1 MLARIGPYLA
11 PWLYP
16 AARPAAG
23 NEAVRPSP
31 PDANG
36 ELLWPD
42 SIRTSNKAPE
52 IPKAPVG
59 SSGRADWLH
68 APQQDAE
75 QATASAKAQ
84 TAYEANFWAASCE
97 IARALQASIRPRGP
111 AHRTGPVPT
120 GIVTLWECAMA
131 QRSRIG
137 KACKQPVDTS
147 RRDPRNARMV
157 TVTQM
162 DKRYEPQVRAII
174 QRLEDASLQQADDFS
189 LAREPWRADSGT
201 IDTYL
206 VQIRFLNRSG
216 DLTPLTVTYLPVD
229 PGLVT
234 APSDTKTNARQCML
248 HTDAPRIP
256 ELMGR
261 AHEHA
266 CAALDASTAPP
277 DARRRVA
284 SFMWNLYHACPSH
297 RGSAAMT
304 DMCAN
309 ALYLARG
316 DLPHTWPPGV
326 VGDLE
331 ALLRSE
337 SMWITYY
344 LENCFAPDAPHEPLR
359 AHSIEASLRS
369 QLATSQDR

>member
-1 MLARIGPYLA
+1 MS
-11 PWLYP
+11 
-16 AARPAAG
+16 
-23 NEAVRPSP
+23 PSP

-42 SIRTSNKAPE
+42 SIRTPNKAPD

-75 QATASAKAQ
+75 QAT
-84 TAYEANFWAASCE
+84 YEAKFWAASCE

-137 KACKQPVDTS
+137 KACGEPVDTS
-147 RRDPRNARMV
+147 LRDPLRSGRLTATPMV
-157 TVTQM
+157 GP
-162 DKRYEPQVRAII
+162 YERPARAII
-174 QRLEDASLQQADDFS
+174 QHLEDASLRPADDFS
-189 LAREPWRADSGT
+189 LTRESWPTPSGKT
-201 IDTYL
+201 DVHL
-206 VQIRFLNRSG
+206 VEIRFRSRSG
-216 DLTPLTVTYLPVD
+216 DLKPLTMTFLPVD
-229 PGLVT
+229 PGLDP
-234 APSDTKTNARQCML
+234 APHVAGTHLRQSML
-248 HTDAPRIP
+248 HTDASLVP

-266 CAALDASTAPP
+266 CAALDTSTAPQ
-277 DARRRVA
+277 DARRHVA
-284 SFMWNLYHACPSH
+284 SFMWKLYHACPSK

-359 AHSIEASLRS
+359 AHSIQASLRS
-369 QLATSQDR
+369 QRATSQDR